1 MTGIT
6 RVKIMNDAVN
16 EDKIKEERTIRL
28 KPGQKFSIEDEDGM
42 PLFEIDNDTK
52 KIKARGNVERL

>member
-1 MTGIT
+1 
-6 RVKIMNDAVN
+6 MNDAVN